1 MHHGFESGRPVPV
14 HTDELSEDVSQ
25 ATEARDIAQ
34 AGFIGMMDWIRGG
47 YVSQSRKNIR
57 YRTLASTW
65 VTDPTQFRRF
75 KQREFA
81 KRHGLNPQSFCRAVN
96 NFSKQFGIINE
107 RMKPRADRSTYTYG
121 GRVLP
126 AKPRKRVL

>member
-1 MHHGFESGRPVPV
+1 MDDICGE
-14 HTDELSEDVSQ
+14 DEEKLNQ
-25 ATEARDIAQ
+25 AKDIALV
-34 AGFIGMMDWIRGG
+34 GFIGLNSWVRGG

-57 YRTLASTW
+57 YRTLAATW
-65 VTDPTQFRRF
+65 VTDPAQFRNFRQ
-75 KQREFA
+75 KEFA
-81 KRHGLNPQSFCRAVN
+81 QRHGLNPQAFCRAVN